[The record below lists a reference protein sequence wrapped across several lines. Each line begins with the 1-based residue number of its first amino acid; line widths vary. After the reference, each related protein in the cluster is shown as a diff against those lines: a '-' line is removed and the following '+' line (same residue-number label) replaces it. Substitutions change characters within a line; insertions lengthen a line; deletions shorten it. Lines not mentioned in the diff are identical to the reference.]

1 MYSWECIKGELMI
14 VDKEVETSRDCTTLS
29 YVGVSKHLFEWR
41 NLIWIFHMFRS
52 KPTKTETTRPDIQME
67 EPLLK
72 GRIIPNETRFC

>member
-41 NLIWIFHMFRS
+41 N
-52 KPTKTETTRPDIQME
+52 
-67 EPLLK
+67 
-72 GRIIPNETRFC
+72 